1 VLLVIYL
8 ISPNGCAIFL
18 FVLDEH
24 MYSKQPC
31 QQEPSVSTD
40 VDKTD
45 NQLEL
50 QLIQDDQLPTDM
62 DRGMSSPEKK
72 LQELQLEVRH
82 LKRLVYSF
90 LNSLNVA
97 VTPGFSSN

>member
-1 VLLVIYL
+1 
-8 ISPNGCAIFL
+8 
-18 FVLDEH
+18 
-24 MYSKQPC
+24 
-31 QQEPSVSTD
+31 
-40 VDKTD
+40 
-45 NQLEL
+45 
-50 QLIQDDQLPTDM
+50 M